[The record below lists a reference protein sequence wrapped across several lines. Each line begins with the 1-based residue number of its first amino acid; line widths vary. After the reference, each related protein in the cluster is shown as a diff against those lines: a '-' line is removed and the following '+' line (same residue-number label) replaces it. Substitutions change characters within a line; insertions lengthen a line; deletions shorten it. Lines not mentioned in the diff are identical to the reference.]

1 MNRSNGSKTTTGSPL
16 TGPLRPAGMRHF
28 NAREL
33 FRLLRANSP
42 CSRADLVRLS
52 GLSAPTVSAT
62 VEHLEKRG
70 LITTL
75 GLGASAGG
83 RPPGL
88 LSLNPE
94 CAYVA
99 GLEITSS
106 DVRVALVNLEGS
118 RVGNWTSRL
127 PSKSTPAKIVE
138 ALNHGVDKL
147 LTHHSIPRKKLYA
160 VCAAAPGITD
170 LRAGIVVSAPHLEKW
185 EDIPLKQL
193 LEETFRVPAIIEND
207 VNLSA
212 LGERMEGAA
221 RGQDDFVFLWVDK
234 GVGAGIF
241 VDGKLHRG
249 AIGSAGEIGY
259 MRVPGTPA
267 ATLSIHHTGSLEDA
281 LGQKGLEEAW
291 RQMHPVNG
299 KGKEKT
305 VTAQEILS
313 LASAGHPEAVQIRDT
328 IAAIL
333 SDVII
338 NISVLL
344 DPSMIVLGGE
354 IGRSPA
360 LFGTVLKRVQQN
372 DIARFMLVASHLGKD
387 AALTGAVKL
396 ALETAE
402 SGLLNF
408 NVE

>member
-1 MNRSNGSKTTTGSPL
+1 
-16 TGPLRPAGMRHF
+16 
-28 NAREL
+28 
-33 FRLLRANSP
+33 
-42 CSRADLVRLS
+42 
-52 GLSAPTVSAT
+52 
-62 VEHLEKRG
+62 LEKRG
-70 LITTL
+70 LVTTL

-94 CAYVA
+94 CAYVG

-106 DVRVALVNLEGS
+106 DIRVALANLDGS
-118 RVGNWTSRL
+118 RIGNWTSRL
-127 PSKSTPAKIVE
+127 PSNSTPEKVVE
-138 ALNHGVDKL
+138 ALDHGLDKL
-147 LTHHSIPRKKLYA
+147 LTHHSIPRSRLYA

-170 LRAGIVVSAPHLEKW
+170 LKKGSVVSAPHLEAW
-185 EDIPLKQL
+185 ENIPLKQL
-193 LEETFRVPAIIEND
+193 LEETFGVPAVIEND
-207 VNLSA
+207 VNLRA
-212 LGERMEGAA
+212 LGERMVGAA

-249 AIGSAGEIGY
+249 ADGSAGEIGY
-259 MRVPGTPA
+259 MRVPGAPR
-267 ATLSIHHTGSLEDA
+267 ATLSIHHTGSLEDS

-291 RQMHPVNG
+291 RQMHPANG
-299 KGKEKT
+299 KGNLKIL
-305 VTAQEILS
+305 TAHQILEM
-313 LASAGHPEAVQIRDT
+313 ASDGHPEAGEIRDM

-344 DPSMIVLGGE
+344 DPSMIVLGGD

-360 LFGTVLKRVQQN
+360 LFGTVLKRMQQN
-372 DIARFMLVASHLGKD
+372 DLARFMLVASHLGKD

-402 SGLLNF
+402 LDLLNF
-408 NVE
+408 NLE

>member
-1 MNRSNGSKTTTGSPL
+1 
-16 TGPLRPAGMRHF
+16 MRHI

-33 FRLLRANSP
+33 FWLLRANSP

-70 LITTL
+70 LVTTL

-106 DVRVALVNLEGS
+106 DIRVALADLEGN
-118 RVGNWTSRL
+118 RVGKWTSRL
-127 PSKSTPAKIVE
+127 PSRETPEKVVE
-138 ALNHGVDKL
+138 ALAHGVDKVL
-147 LTHHSIPRKKLYA
+147 MRHSIPRNKLYS
-160 VCAAAPGITD
+160 VCAAVPGITD
-170 LRAGIVVSAPHLEKW
+170 LRAGNVVSAPHLQAW
-185 EDIPLKQL
+185 ENVPLKRL
-193 LEETFRVPAIIEND
+193 LEETLGVSAVIEND

-221 RGQDDFVFLWVDK
+221 RGYDDFVFLWVGN

-259 MRVPGTPA
+259 MRVPGAPRGK
-267 ATLSIHHTGSLEDA
+267 LSIHTTGSLEDA
-281 LGQKGLEEAW
+281 VGQKGIEAAW
-291 RQMHPVNG
+291 RRMHPLEGNG
-299 KGKEKT
+299 REKPI
-305 VTAQEILS
+305 TAAEIL
-313 LASAGHPEAVQIRDT
+313 ARAAAGDPGAVQIRDHT
-328 IAAIL
+328 AAVL
-333 SDVII
+333 SDAIV

-354 IGRSPA
+354 IGRSDE
-360 LFGTVLKRVQQN
+360 LFGAVLKRVQQN
-372 DIARFMLVASHLGKD
+372 DFARFVLVASHLGKD

-408 NVE
+408 SIE

>member
-1 MNRSNGSKTTTGSPL
+1 MNRSNGSKPTTVSPL

-33 FRLLRANSP
+33 FWLLRANSP

-70 LITTL
+70 LVTTL

-118 RVGNWTSRL
+118 RIGNWTSRL
-127 PSKSTPAKIVE
+127 PSKPTPERIVE
-138 ALNHGVDKL
+138 ALDHGVDKL
-147 LTHHSIPRKKLYA
+147 LTHHSIPRSKLYA

-170 LRAGIVVSAPHLEKW
+170 LRAGIVVSAPHLEAW
-185 EDIPLKQL
+185 ENIPLKQL
-193 LEETFRVPAIIEND
+193 LEETFGVPAIIEND

-259 MRVPGTPA
+259 MRVPGAPG

-291 RQMHPVNG
+291 RRMHPANG
-299 KGKEKT
+299 KGREKI
-305 VTAQEILS
+305 VTAHEILTM
-313 LASAGHPEAVQIRDT
+313 ATDGHPEAEEIRDT

-372 DIARFMLVASHLGKD
+372 DFARFMLVASHLGKD

-402 SGLLNF
+402 SELLNF
-408 NVE
+408 NLE